1 MSEPLRFRVRI
12 LRKPEIADPE
22 GATTARALRDLGY
35 DVVEVRFGR
44 EILVELPPGDADEAE
59 AAVHEMCERL
69 LANPII
75 EDYDVERL

>member
-1 MSEPLRFRVRI
+1 M